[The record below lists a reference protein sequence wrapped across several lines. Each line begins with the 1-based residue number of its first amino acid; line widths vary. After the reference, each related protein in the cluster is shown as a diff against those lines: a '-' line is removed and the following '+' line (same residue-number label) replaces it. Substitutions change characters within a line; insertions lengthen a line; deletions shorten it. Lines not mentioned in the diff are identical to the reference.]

1 MATDVERLI
10 VALEARTT
18 AFERAMAK
26 ANGTANRQ
34 ARSIERRFQQMNR
47 NLSAGFAGLGSSLT
61 KAFAVAGGLRGMQSL
76 LDSATRID
84 NALKVVGHS
93 GEDLEKIYQRLR
105 KAAADNGAPLETL
118 VGLYSRMAQSQKGLN
133 ATTEE
138 IASVTERVA
147 EGLRVQGV
155 SAEQARGPL
164 QQLAQS
170 FSSVIVRAEE
180 FNSLSEGMPIILH
193 AVAAGL
199 KEAGGDIGKLRSLVI
214 ESKVSSEAWFRALE
228 AGSVII
234 QQKVGGATLT
244 VGQGLENL
252 RTAMID
258 ATREFAAGSLAA
270 DSLGEAFGMMAER
283 INSINFEAFG
293 EQARALIG
301 MINQIREAMGWL
313 QNMGANLGS
322 MLGTDAIGDW
332 ATGGA
337 AQSSFLGGAITITNQ
352 RGVQRRI
359 DEAFGQA
366 VETAGALTE
375 DAIRKAAGTAT
386 TDKTGRL
393 PASTVTPVSLG
404 DFAAPDGKGGGKKG
418 GGGRGSRADEYERLS
433 QRIRESADALN
444 AETAAMAQLNPL
456 VNDYGF
462 AVEKARAEQELLSA
476 AKKAGIEVTPKLR
489 KEISD
494 LAEQYALASAEAD
507 KLAEA
512 QDKAREN
519 AEKWLGVGQD
529 VTKGFIDD
537 LINGKSAAESFAN
550 AISKIGDAL
559 LDDVLS
565 AIFDIKNAS
574 GGGFLGFLGSL
585 FGGGTNWG
593 ALSASGKYLFD
604 TGGYTGNGGKYQPKG
619 VVHGGEYVFSKE
631 AVQKAGVGNLEA
643 MHRSLKGYASGGP
656 VGMSIPRLAR
666 AQGSGG
672 GIKVNVGVSVDN
684 DGNLQAYVRNVSQQ
698 TATAVTQAGLQQY
711 DRNVAPLTVKRVVN
725 DPRQV
730 G

>member
-61 KAFAVAGGLRGMQSL
+61 KAFAVAGGLRGIQSL

-84 NALKVVGHS
+84 NALKVAGLS
-93 GEDLEKIYQRLR
+93 GAELEKVYNRLR
-105 KAAADNGAPLETL
+105 DSALRNAAPLETL
-118 VGLYSRMAQSQKGLN
+118 VTLYGRAALVQKELGVSQEEMLNFTDKIALALRVAGTDAQS
-133 ATTEE
+133 
-138 IASVTERVA
+138 ASGA
-147 EGLRVQGV
+147 LLQLSQALGSGV
-155 SAEQARGPL
+155 
-164 QQLAQS
+164 
-170 FSSVIVRAEE
+170 VRAEE
-180 FNSLSEGMPIILH
+180 FNSILEGALPI
-193 AVAAGL
+193 AQAAAAGL
-199 KEAGGDIGKLRSLVI
+199 EEAGGSVARLRQLVVDG
-214 ESKVSSEAWFRALE
+214 KVSSEAFFRAFE
-228 AGSVII
+228 AGSVILE
-234 QQKVGGATLT
+234 QKVSGATLT
-244 VGQGLENL
+244 TAQGLTNVK
-252 RTAMID
+252 TALID
-258 ATREFAAGSLAA
+258 ATREFARGSMAA
-270 DSLGEAFGMMAER
+270 ETLGEAFGMMAAR

-404 DFAAPDGKGGGKKG
+404 DFSAPEGKGGGKKG

-462 AVEKARAEQELLSA
+462 AVEKARAEQELLA
-476 AKKAGIEVTPKLR
+476 AAQKAGMELTPELKANV
-489 KEISD
+489 E
-494 LAEQYALASAEAD
+494 ALASAYAN
-507 KLAEA
+507 AEA
-512 QDKAREN
+512 NAAKLREHQDGIVEAAGFVKDAVAGMVSDMIPAIETGN
-519 AEKWLGVGQD
+519 AALDKFLNTLIEAVAQATLLG
-529 VTKGFIDD
+529 KGP
-537 LINGKSAAESFAN
+537 LAG
-550 AISKIGDAL
+550 
-559 LDDVLS
+559 V
-565 AIFDIKNAS
+565 
-574 GGGFLGFLGSL
+574 
-585 FGGGTNWG
+585 FGGGG
-593 ALSASGKYLFD
+593 LLSIFGFAKG
-604 TGGYTGNGGKYQPKG
+604 G
-619 VVHGGEYVFSKE
+619 VVANGRPQPMKTF
-631 AVQKAGVGNLEA
+631 
-643 MHRSLKGYASGGP
+643 
-656 VGMSIPRLAR
+656 AR
-666 AQGSGG
+666 G
-672 GIKVNVGVSVDN
+672 GISRTAAVFGEAGPEAAVPLPDGRRIPVDLRLPDRTSAGSSGATYAPVYNIDARGADAAAVARLETGLKERDRKFGSMVDRRVDN
-684 DGNLQAYVRNVSQQ
+684 RHFRKTRA
-698 TATAVTQAGLQQY
+698 
-711 DRNVAPLTVKRVVN
+711 
-725 DPRQV
+725 
-730 G
+730 

>member
-84 NALKVVGHS
+84 NALKVAGLS
-93 GEDLEKIYQRLR
+93 GAELEKVYNRLR
-105 KAAADNGAPLETL
+105 DSALRNAAPLETL
-118 VGLYSRMAQSQKGLN
+118 VTLYGRAALVQKELGVSQEEMLNFTDKIALALRVAGTDAQS
-133 ATTEE
+133 
-138 IASVTERVA
+138 ASGA
-147 EGLRVQGV
+147 LLQLSQALGSGV
-155 SAEQARGPL
+155 
-164 QQLAQS
+164 
-170 FSSVIVRAEE
+170 VRAEE
-180 FNSLSEGMPIILH
+180 FNSILEGALPI
-193 AVAAGL
+193 AQAAAAGL
-199 KEAGGDIGKLRSLVI
+199 EEAGGSVARLRQLVVDG
-214 ESKVSSEAWFRALE
+214 KVSSEAFFRAFE
-228 AGSVII
+228 AGSVILE
-234 QQKVGGATLT
+234 QKVSGATLT
-244 VGQGLENL
+244 TAQGLTNVK
-252 RTAMID
+252 TALID
-258 ATREFAAGSLAA
+258 ATREFAHGSMAA
-270 DSLGEAFGMMAER
+270 ETLGEAFGMMAER

-404 DFAAPDGKGGGKKG
+404 DFAAPDGKGGGKG

-433 QRIRESADALN
+433 QRIRESTDALN
-444 AETAAMAQLNPL
+444 AETAAMAKLNPL

-462 AVEKARAEQELLSA
+462 AVEKARAEQELLA
-476 AKKAGIEVTPKLR
+476 AAQKAGMELTPELKANV
-489 KEISD
+489 E
-494 LAEQYALASAEAD
+494 ALASAYAN
-507 KLAEA
+507 AEA
-512 QDKAREN
+512 NAAKLREHQDGIVEAAGFVKDAVGGMVSDMIPAIETGN
-519 AEKWLGVGQD
+519 AALDKFLNTLIEAVAQATLLG
-529 VTKGFIDD
+529 KGP
-537 LINGKSAAESFAN
+537 LAGM
-550 AISKIGDAL
+550 
-559 LDDVLS
+559 
-565 AIFDIKNAS
+565 
-574 GGGFLGFLGSL
+574 
-585 FGGGTNWG
+585 FGGGG
-593 ALSASGKYLFD
+593 LLSIFGLAKG
-604 TGGYTGNGGKYQPKG
+604 G
-619 VVHGGEYVFSKE
+619 VVSNGRPQPMKTFARGGVSRTAAVFGE
-631 AVQKAGVGNLEA
+631 AGPEAAVPLPDGRRIPVDLRLPERTTSGSRGASYAPVYNIDARGADAAAVARLEA
-643 MHRSLKGYASGGP
+643 GLKE
-656 VGMSIPRLAR
+656 RDR
-666 AQGSGG
+666 KFGSM
-672 GIKVNVGVSVDN
+672 VDRRVDN
-684 DGNLQAYVRNVSQQ
+684 RHFRKTRA
-698 TATAVTQAGLQQY
+698 
-711 DRNVAPLTVKRVVN
+711 
-725 DPRQV
+725 
-730 G
+730 